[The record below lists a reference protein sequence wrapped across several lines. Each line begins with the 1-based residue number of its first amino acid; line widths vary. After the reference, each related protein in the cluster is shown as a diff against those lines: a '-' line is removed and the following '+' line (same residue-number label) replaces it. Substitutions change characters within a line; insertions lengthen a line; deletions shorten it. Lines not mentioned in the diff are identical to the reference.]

1 VLTVRIALWVIAAT
15 AALAFDFSAL
25 KPQGYLSDF
34 AGVVDPASKADL
46 ERYCAQLERVAG
58 VELALVTVPSLQGE
72 PIEDVA
78 NLLHRKWGVG
88 KKKTDEGALLLLA
101 IRERRSRLEVG
112 YGLEPILPDGAAGAL
127 LREMRP
133 ALREN
138 HYGDALI
145 LAARAIGGRIEQA
158 KGVKIEGAPSPRVRD
173 RGGERGSPLGMIA
186 VGGLVALAL
195 IFFARGGRGRGGRRR
210 YASRYASPY
219 GDSLWWLP
227 LILSGGGGG
236 GGRGGGW
243 GSSHGG
249 FGGYDSGDSF
259 GGFGGGD
266 SGGGGASG
274 SW

>member
-1 VLTVRIALWVIAAT
+1 VLTARIALLFT
-15 AALAFDFSAL
+15 ALTAWGYDFSAL
-25 KPQGYLSDF
+25 KPQGYVSDF
-34 AGVVDPASKADL
+34 ARVVDPASKADL
-46 ERYCAQLERVAG
+46 ERYCARLQQTTG
-58 VELALVTVPSLQGE
+58 VELALVTIPSLEGE

-127 LREMRP
+127 LREMSP
-133 ALREN
+133 ALREG

-145 LAARAIGGRIEQA
+145 LAARGIAGRVEQS
-158 KGVKIEGAPSPRVRD
+158 KGVKIEDSPAVRRVRET
-173 RGGERGSPLGMIA
+173 GGEGWSVAAIA
-186 VGGLVALAL
+186 LAGGLIALAL
-195 IFFARGGRGRGGRRR
+195 IFFTHRGGGGRRR
-210 YASRYASPY
+210 GYGYRAGSPW
-219 GDSLWWLP
+219 GNGMWWLP
-227 LILSGGGGG
+227 LIMSGGGRGG
-236 GGRGGGW
+236 GGGW

-266 SGGGGASG
+266 SGGGGASS